1 MRLYVVQHGDALSAE
16 SDPERS
22 LSARGRS
29 DVERLAAFLKGRA
42 QVARIWHSGKTRA
55 RQTAELLDA
64 AVGTGARVEA
74 RPGIDPLDPGQAFA
88 AEGQG
93 WAEDA
98 LVAGHQP
105 FLGKLVARLVR
116 GTAEPEVVR
125 FDPGTATCLE
135 RAADGRWI
143 VQWML
148 RPELFG

>member
-29 DVERLAAFLKGRA
+29 DVERLAAFLKGRS

-74 RPGIDPLDPGQAFA
+74 RPGIDPLDPVEAFA
-88 AEGQG
+88 AEVQG
-93 WAEDA
+93 WEEDA

-105 FLGKLVARLVR
+105 FMGKLVARLVR
-116 GTAEPEVVR
+116 GTAEPEVAR
-125 FDPGTATCLE
+125 FDPGTAICLE

>member
-1 MRLYVVQHGDALSAE
+1 MRLYLVQHGDSLPAE
-16 SDPERS
+16 ADPERS

-42 QVARIWHSGKTRA
+42 QVARVWHSGKTRA
-55 RQTAELLDA
+55 RQTAELLA
-64 AVGTGARVEA
+64 ATIGTHAHIEA
-74 RPGIDPLDPGQAFA
+74 RRGIDPLEPVDAFA
-88 AEGQG
+88 AEVQG
-93 WAEDA
+93 WEEDA

-105 FLGKLVARLVR
+105 FMGKLVARLVR

-125 FDPGTATCLE
+125 FDPGTAICLE

>member
-1 MRLYVVQHGDALSAE
+1 MRLILVQHGDSLPAE
-16 SDPERS
+16 ADPERS
-22 LSARGRS
+22 LSAKGRA
-29 DVERLAAFLKGRA
+29 DVARLAAFLKGRA
-42 QVARIWHSGKTRA
+42 QVARIWHSGKPRA

-74 RPGIDPLDPGQAFA
+74 RPGIDPLDPVEAVA
-88 AEGQG
+88 AEVQG
-93 WAEDA
+93 WEEDA

-105 FLGKLVARLVR
+105 FMGKLVARLVR

-125 FDPGTATCLE
+125 FDPGTAICLE